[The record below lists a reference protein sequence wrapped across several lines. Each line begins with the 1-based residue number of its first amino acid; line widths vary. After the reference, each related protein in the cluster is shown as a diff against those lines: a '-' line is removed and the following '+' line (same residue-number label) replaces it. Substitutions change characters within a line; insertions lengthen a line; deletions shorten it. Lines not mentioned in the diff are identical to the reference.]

1 MRPTS
6 LSGYVGQSGIVGPG
20 SILGS
25 MLETIGQRA
34 PSDTKAGT
42 SGNRMSQ
49 ETSASLGSFLFW
61 GPPGSG
67 KTTLARIIASRI
79 EADFKELSATR
90 YVI

>member
-1 MRPTS
+1 
-6 LSGYVGQSGIVGPG
+6 
-20 SILGS
+20 
-25 MLETIGQRA
+25 MLETIGQGA
-34 PSDTKAGT
+34 PSDTN